1 MGKLVVNQDDSENID
16 SNSADNKIA
25 KTYGNRILFCI
36 KVSFVIFFKVIKS
49 IIKKTPPPTRVT
61 PSTGAPSNACAMI
74 GLTIILKKTMNIAIN
89 IEIKRTMYF
98 I

>member
-1 MGKLVVNQDDSENID
+1 MGKLVVNQDEFENMD

-25 KTYGNRILFCI
+25 KTYGNRILRCI
-36 KVSFVIFFKVIKS
+36 KASFVILLKVIES

-61 PSTGAPSNACAMI
+61 PSTGAPPNACAKI

>member
-1 MGKLVVNQDDSENID
+1 MGKLVLNQYEFANMV

-25 KTYGNRILFCI
+25 KKYGNMILPCI

-61 PSTGAPSNACAMI
+61 PSTGAPPNACAMI
-74 GLTIILKKTMNIAIN
+74 GLTIIFKKTMNIAIN